1 MAYSFETYIQTL
13 VQVFEGKSYLEPHS
27 GLGRCDLI
35 INIESREYVIEFKIY
50 RDIFTFE
57 KGKNQLAYYARSLGL
72 KEALYLV
79 FVPNTVNLPGI
90 REQEETVGGV
100 LIRTYIVQY
109 DEEKDF

>member
-1 MAYSFETYIQTL
+1 MNKQETWLKKVPVPNVT
-13 VQVFEGKSYLEPHS
+13 
-27 GLGRCDLI
+27 
-35 INIESREYVIEFKIY
+35 
-50 RDIFTFE
+50 
-57 KGKNQLAYYARSLGL
+57 KNQLAYYARSLGL

>member
-1 MAYSFETYIQTL
+1 QAL

-35 INIESREYVIEFKIY
+35 INIENNEYVIEFKIF
-50 RDIFTFE
+50 RDIFQFE
-57 KGKNQLAYYARSLGL
+57 KGKTQLAYYTKSLGL

-79 FVPNTVNLPGI
+79 FVPNTVNLADI
-90 REQEETVGGV
+90 REEEETVGD
-100 LIRTYIVQY
+100 IRTRTYIVLY